1 MTQGKCPDCPKA
13 RQGSHQIL
21 YDCNDGKMRCMACR
35 AKFEKD
41 GKVETLERPP
51 YRRRSPLTDEQ
62 FTATLSEAMEKG
74 TTMGALCKQ
83 MKTSDSTLRKRAR
96 KLGIDWPGKDG
107 KRGPESTKEPVAPE
121 PDADSVTVTPQPEL
135 PYKVTT
141 HVTRKVEV
149 TGSHGGVD
157 IVVREAQDGYL
168 VVALDGDPE
177 QEYCHGAWVAI
188 AHMILAY
195 DDKVRLR

>member
-21 YDCNDGKMRCMACR
+21 YDCSDGKMRCMACR

-62 FTATLSEAMEKG
+62 FTATLAEAMEKG

-121 PDADSVTVTPQPEL
+121 PGTDSVTVTPGPKL
-135 PYKVTT
+135 PYKVVT
-141 HVTRKVEV
+141 HVSRTVEV
-149 TGSHGGVD
+149 TGWHEGIVLQVQTSGDRMVITVDGEEFEEPKDGV
-157 IVVREAQDGYL
+157 
-168 VVALDGDPE
+168 
-177 QEYCHGAWVAI
+177 WVAI
-188 AHMILAY
+188 ARMILAY
-195 DDKVRLR
+195 DDAVKEDA